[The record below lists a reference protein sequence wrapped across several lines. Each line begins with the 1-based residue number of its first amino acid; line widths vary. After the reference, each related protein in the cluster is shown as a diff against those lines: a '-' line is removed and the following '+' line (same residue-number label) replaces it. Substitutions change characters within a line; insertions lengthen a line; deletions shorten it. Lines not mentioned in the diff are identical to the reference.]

1 MKPFKALSLVESLI
15 TLMILSLLSGIL
27 IWMILLAK
35 TSMES
40 SKNRTYLR
48 QDMQI
53 VTTGMV
59 RELQDSRKKSLAVI
73 NQGIKSFSFISARNA
88 SGKFVTDTS
97 GAPVWQNVDGTWR
110 FVIYYIPA
118 NTTNL
123 MRKEISKSTD
133 NALSSSEL
141 LSFCD
146 GKGEKLSSMVNDMS
160 LTVPVAEKDKYADI
174 SITFQSKSRA
184 GKTDRMTFQ
193 SRIFISN

>member
-1 MKPFKALSLVESLI
+1 MKSFKALTLVESLI

-35 TSMES
+35 TTMES

-48 QDMQI
+48 QEMQI
-53 VTTGMV
+53 KTNDMV
-59 RELQDSRKKSLAVI
+59 RELQDSKVTSITTMNNGV
-73 NQGIKSFSFISARNA
+73 KSFSFLSARNA
-88 SGKFVTDTS
+88 SGQFVTDTV
-97 GAPVWQNVDGTWR
+97 GAPVWQNIDGTWR
-110 FVIYYIPA
+110 FVIYYIPG

-123 MRKEISKSTD
+123 MKKEVSRSTGD
-133 NALSSSEL
+133 PLSSAEL

-160 LTVPVAEKDKYADI
+160 LTLPATERDKYADL
-174 SITFQSKSRA
+174 SITFQSKSKI
-184 GKTDRMTFQ
+184 GKIDKMTFQ